1 MKARKKAAF
10 TTANFLYTKGKDT
23 EKVSNI
29 QAFDALID
37 AYREKSAK
45 LEELCRILKERR
57 MRYEIQ

>member
-23 EKVSNI
+23 KKASNI
-29 QAFDALID
+29 QMFDALID

-45 LEELCRILKERR
+45 LDTLCSILKERR
-57 MRYEIQ
+57 GE